1 MQLEEAVMTRHS
13 SRDFLPTEVP
23 QAVLDRALELAR
35 HSPSNSNTQVWRLFV
50 VRGPALERLRTK
62 LYETAA
68 AASPLPT
75 SQSLA
80 SPSDDS
86 LPGEPDHPATVLPP
100 SLQHYRT
107 ELGAQI
113 YGAPGLGLAREDVA
127 GRREA
132 VLRNFAFFGA
142 PVALV
147 VCMSAELRGQAA
159 LCVGLYLQTLLLALT
174 EAGVGSCVQ
183 IAVAGYPDVL
193 RAELGI
199 PDHLDILCGVSVGY
213 ENPDARINWC
223 RCGREPVGRTTVWVD
238 E

>member
-50 VRGPALERLRTK
+50 VRGLALERLRTK

-68 AASPLPT
+68 AASPLSA
-75 SQSLA
+75 SQSATL
-80 SPSDDS
+80 SS

-113 YGAPGLGLAREDVA
+113 YGAPGLGLAREDMA

-132 VLRNFAFFGA
+132 VLRNFSFFGA

-159 LCVGLYLQTLLLALT
+159 LCVGLYLQTLLLAVT

-183 IAVAGYPDVL
+183 IAVAGYPNVL
-193 RAELGI
+193 RAELDI
-199 PDHLDILCGVSVGY
+199 PDHLDILCGISIGY
-213 ENPDARINWC
+213 ENPDARINRC
-223 RCGREPVGRTTVWVD
+223 RSDREPVGKTTIWVD